1 MHQEKPLQMAK
12 SKKDLKQRMAL
23 NSVYEQRH
31 YDKVDVAYQHFLER
45 FMDVGITLPASVED
59 IP

>member
-1 MHQEKPLQMAK
+1 MHHEKPLQMAK
-12 SKKDLKQRMAL
+12 SVKDLKQRMAL

-45 FMDVGITLPASVED
+45 FTQTDVKLPASVED
-59 IP
+59 VP